1 MTHSRLAEVNTNT
14 ENEFHRHLLKVRCP
28 PWKKWSERGVY
39 QGKLEITELAE
50 FGQISLGKGK
60 LEVTKVNK
68 FYSE

>member
-1 MTHSRLAEVNTNT
+1 MNFIDIFSKLDV
-14 ENEFHRHLLKVRCP
+14 LPGK
-28 PWKKWSERGVY
+28 RGVY

-60 LEVTKVNK
+60 FEVTKVNK